1 MNKKELTVTDIHT
14 LLCLYKIT
22 FMTSIESSTTD
33 VWCFDDF
40 DIATILRYL
49 FENLCHVFVCRGSQ
63 HVFVC
68 RGCQLCLFLR
78 FFNWIVE
85 LFRQCGIFV
94 LFLELFR
101 QCGITCFRLSNCSDS
116 VVYFVLDF
124 GTVPTVW
131 YILFQILELFRQCGI
146 FCFRFW
152 NCSDSVVYF
161 VLDVRTVP
169 TVWYILL

>member
-85 LFRQCGIFV
+85 LFRQCGF
-94 LFLELFR
+94 
-101 QCGITCFRLSNCSDS
+101 
-116 VVYFVLDF
+116 
-124 GTVPTVW
+124 
-131 YILFQILELFRQCGI
+131 
-146 FCFRFW
+146 FCF
-152 NCSDSVVYF
+152 S
-161 VLDVRTVP
+161 
-169 TVWYILL
+169 ILLYRTRHWHETNKLNHFFAIRTFISYFLDPWLKYIFEL